1 MIKSYNYLY
10 SPKFLNYNISSNLFD
25 KSKDS
30 EKLEIQFINEQ
41 EEDTNSFDSDKDC
54 LASSDFNKYFVPAF
68 DFVFNNIIEEDTN
81 NSNENKRIIF
91 NVENFCKK
99 KRGRIPKNE
108 KKRDN
113 HGKNTDDNVISKIK
127 SHSMKFIINLL
138 NDCIPSNDKITKS
151 TRFKHFNHQ
160 EKRNPNQIHI
170 DELKNSTLND
180 LLNNICVSPKYKCNE
195 YANRKLVDKYTKKN
209 SFLKDL
215 FKMEYLELFHYYY
228 NGNKPTREIIIND
241 KTIKLSENT
250 ETFFDLI
257 EKNKDDKKHIER
269 ILEVAEKIFKVQKV

>member
-10 SPKFLNYNISSNLFD
+10 SPHFLNYNISSNLID
-25 KSKDS
+25 KSNDS
-30 EKLEIQFINEQ
+30 GKLEIQFINEQ

-68 DFVFNNIIEEDTN
+68 DFVFNNSIEEDTN
-81 NSNENKRIIF
+81 NSNENKS
-91 NVENFCKK
+91 ENFCKK

-108 KKRDN
+108 KKRN
-113 HGKNTDDNVISKIK
+113 KHGKNTDDNVISKIK

-138 NDCIPSNDKITKS
+138 NDCIPSNDKKTKC
-151 TRFKHFNHQ
+151 TRFKHLNHQ
-160 EKRNPNQIHI
+160 ETRNPNQIHI

-180 LLNNICVSPKYKCNE
+180 LLNKISVSSKYKCNE

-209 SFLKDL
+209 SFMKDL
-215 FKMEYLELFHYYY
+215 FKMGYLELFNYYY

-241 KTIKLSENT
+241 KTIKLSEDT
-250 ETFFDLI
+250 ETFYDLI
-257 EKNKDDKKHIER
+257 KKNKDDKIHIER
-269 ILEVAEKIFKVQKV
+269 ILEVAKKIFKVQKI

>member
-68 DFVFNNIIEEDTN
+68 DFVFNNSIEEDTN
-81 NSNENKRIIF
+81 NSNENKS
-91 NVENFCKK
+91 ENFCKK

-108 KKRDN
+108 KKRN
-113 HGKNTDDNVISKIK
+113 KHGKNTDDNVISKIK

-138 NDCIPSNDKITKS
+138 NDCIPSNDKKTKC
-151 TRFKHFNHQ
+151 TRFKHLNHQ
-160 EKRNPNQIHI
+160 ETRNPNQIHI

-180 LLNNICVSPKYKCNE
+180 LLNKISVSSKYKCNE

-209 SFLKDL
+209 SFMKDL
-215 FKMEYLELFHYYY
+215 FKMGYLELFNYYY

-241 KTIKLSENT
+241 KTIKLSKHT
-250 ETFFDLI
+250 ETFYDLI
-257 EKNKDDKKHIER
+257 KKNKDDKIHIER
-269 ILEVAEKIFKVQKV
+269 ILEVAKKIFKVQKV

>member
-10 SPKFLNYNISSNLFD
+10 SPHFLNYNISSNLID
-25 KSKDS
+25 KSNDS
-30 EKLEIQFINEQ
+30 GKLEIQFINEQ

-68 DFVFNNIIEEDTN
+68 DFVFNNSIEEDTN
-81 NSNENKRIIF
+81 NSNENKS
-91 NVENFCKK
+91 ENFCKK

-108 KKRDN
+108 KKRN
-113 HGKNTDDNVISKIK
+113 KHGKNTDDNVISKIK

-138 NDCIPSNDKITKS
+138 NDCIPSNDKKTKC
-151 TRFKHFNHQ
+151 TRFKHLNHQ
-160 EKRNPNQIHI
+160 ETRNPNQIHI

-180 LLNNICVSPKYKCNE
+180 LLNKISVSSKYKCNE

-209 SFLKDL
+209 SFMKDL
-215 FKMEYLELFHYYY
+215 FKMGYLELFNYYY

-241 KTIKLSENT
+241 KTIKLSEDT
-250 ETFFDLI
+250 ETFYDLI
-257 EKNKDDKKHIER
+257 KKNKDDKIHIER
-269 ILEVAEKIFKVQKV
+269 ILEVAEKIFKVLQRE

>member
-10 SPKFLNYNISSNLFD
+10 SPQFLNYNISSNLFD

-30 EKLEIQFINEQ
+30 EKLEIYINEQ
-41 EEDTNSFDSDKDC
+41 EQDTNSFDSDKDC

-68 DFVFNNIIEEDTN
+68 DFVFNNSIEEDTN
-81 NSNENKRIIF
+81 NSNENKS
-91 NVENFCKK
+91 ENFCKK

-108 KKRDN
+108 KKRN
-113 HGKNTDDNVISKIK
+113 KHGKNTDDNVISKIK

-138 NDCIPSNDKITKS
+138 NDCIPSNDKKTKC
-151 TRFKHFNHQ
+151 TRFKHLNHQ
-160 EKRNPNQIHI
+160 ETRNPNQIHI

-180 LLNNICVSPKYKCNE
+180 LLNKISVSSKYKCNE

-209 SFLKDL
+209 SFMKDL
-215 FKMEYLELFHYYY
+215 FKMGYLELFNYYY

-241 KTIKLSENT
+241 KTIKLSEDT
-250 ETFFDLI
+250 ETFYDLI
-257 EKNKDDKKHIER
+257 KKNKDDKIHIER
-269 ILEVAEKIFKVQKV
+269 ILEVAKKIFKVQKV

>member
-10 SPKFLNYNISSNLFD
+10 SPHFLNYNISSNLID
-25 KSKDS
+25 KSNDS

-41 EEDTNSFDSDKDC
+41 EQDTNSFDSDKDC

-68 DFVFNNIIEEDTN
+68 DFVFNNSIEEDTN
-81 NSNENKRIIF
+81 NSNENKS
-91 NVENFCKK
+91 ENFCKK

-108 KKRDN
+108 KKRN
-113 HGKNTDDNVISKIK
+113 KHGKNTDDNVISKIK

-138 NDCIPSNDKITKS
+138 NDCIPSNDKKTKC
-151 TRFKHFNHQ
+151 TRFKHLNHQ
-160 EKRNPNQIHI
+160 ETRNPNQIHI

-180 LLNNICVSPKYKCNE
+180 LLNKISVSSKYKCDE

-209 SFLKDL
+209 SFMKDL
-215 FKMEYLELFHYYY
+215 FKMGYLELFNYYY

-241 KTIKLSENT
+241 KTIKLSEDT
-250 ETFFDLI
+250 ETFYDLI
-257 EKNKDDKKHIER
+257 KKNKDDKRHIER

>member
-10 SPKFLNYNISSNLFD
+10 SPQFLNYNISSNLFD

-30 EKLEIQFINEQ
+30 EKLEIQFIHEQ

-68 DFVFNNIIEEDTN
+68 DFVFNNSIEEDTN
-81 NSNENKRIIF
+81 NSNENKRTIS
-91 NVENFCKK
+91 NAENFCKK

-108 KKRDN
+108 KKRN
-113 HGKNTDDNVISKIK
+113 KHGKNTDDNVISKIK

-138 NDCIPSNDKITKS
+138 NDCIPSNDKKTKC
-151 TRFKHFNHQ
+151 TRFKHLNHQ
-160 EKRNPNQIHI
+160 DTRNPNQIHI

-180 LLNNICVSPKYKCNE
+180 LLNKISASTKYKCNE
-195 YANRKLVDKYTKKN
+195 YANLKLVDKYTKKN
-209 SFLKDL
+209 SFMKDL
-215 FKMEYLELFHYYY
+215 LKMGYLELFNYYY

-241 KTIKLSENT
+241 KTIKLSEDT
-250 ETFFDLI
+250 ETFYDLI
-257 EKNKDDKKHIER
+257 EKNKNDKRHIER
-269 ILEVAEKIFKVQKV
+269 ILEVEEKIFKVQKV

>member
-1 MIKSYNYLY
+1 
-10 SPKFLNYNISSNLFD
+10 
-25 KSKDS
+25 
-30 EKLEIQFINEQ
+30 
-41 EEDTNSFDSDKDC
+41 
-54 LASSDFNKYFVPAF
+54 
-68 DFVFNNIIEEDTN
+68 
-81 NSNENKRIIF
+81 
-91 NVENFCKK
+91 
-99 KRGRIPKNE
+99 
-108 KKRDN
+108 
-113 HGKNTDDNVISKIK
+113 
-127 SHSMKFIINLL
+127 MKFIINLL
-138 NDCIPSNDKITKS
+138 NDCIPSNDKKTKS
-151 TRFKHFNHQ
+151 ARFKHFNHQ

-209 SFLKDL
+209 SFMKDL
-215 FKMEYLELFHYYY
+215 FKMGYLELFNYYY

-257 EKNKDDKKHIER
+257 EKNKNDKKHIER